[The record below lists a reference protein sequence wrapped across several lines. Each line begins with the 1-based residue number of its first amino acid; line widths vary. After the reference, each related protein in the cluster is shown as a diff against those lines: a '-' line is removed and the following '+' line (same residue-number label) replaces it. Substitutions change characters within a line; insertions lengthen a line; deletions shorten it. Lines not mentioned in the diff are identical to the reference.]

1 MFVGRHQELE
11 QLNQAYQENDFQFT
25 VIYGRRRIGK
35 TSLINEFL
43 KDKKSIYYVAL
54 EENAEDNLK
63 RFSDAISIFKNTDQ
77 GGKEKFANFEECF
90 KEITHLAQKQR
101 VILVIDEF
109 PYLAKAYPTISS
121 MLQSYIDHEFKE
133 TNLFLILCGS
143 SMSFMERQ
151 VLGYQSPLYGRRT
164 LALKLEPFKL
174 SEAHEML
181 PKLSKEDAFIINT
194 VCGGVPQYLSYMSD
208 SMSVA
213 DNIKKNFLSKS
224 GRLFDEPNNLLQQEL
239 RDPTNY
245 NSIINAIASV
255 ASKHSKI
262 AQSAHLQT
270 GPLTTYLNNLI
281 DLGIVEKKL
290 PVTEQKK
297 SKSKNIVYRICDGM
311 FRFWYTFVGKQTD
324 LIERGLTDLAW
335 VKVQKGLSDFMGP
348 EFEKYSQDFMWSQ
361 DMNEKIVPNPFIHL
375 GNWWGTDKRTHQQ
388 VELDIV
394 GFSDDERDGYFGEC
408 KWKNEPI
415 SRSVLEKLITNSEIF
430 KYPLKHYYLFSK
442 SGFTDSC
449 QELAKK
455 INCQLFTFEEI

>member
-43 KDKKSIYYVAL
+43 KDKKAIYYVAL

-90 KEITHLAQKQR
+90 KEITRLAQKQR

-194 VCGGVPQYLSYMSD
+194 VCSGVPQYLSYMSD

-213 DNIKKNFLSKS
+213 DNIKKNFLTKS

-245 NSIINAIASV
+245 NSIINAIASG

-297 SKSKNIVYRICDGM
+297 SRSKNIVYRICDGM

-335 VKVQKGLSDFMGP
+335 VKVQKNLSDFMGP

-408 KWKNEPI
+408 KWKNELI

-430 KYPLKHYYLFSK
+430 KYPIKHYYLFAK

-449 QELAKK
+449 QELAEK

>member
-43 KDKKSIYYVAL
+43 KDKKAIYYVAL

-90 KEITHLAQKQR
+90 KEITRLAQKQR

-245 NSIINAIASV
+245 NSIINAIASG

-311 FRFWYTFVGKQTD
+311 FRFWYSFVGKQTD

-430 KYPLKHYYLFSK
+430 KYPIKHYYLFSK

-449 QELAKK
+449 QELAEK
-455 INCQLFTFEEI
+455 INCQLFTFEKM

>member
-11 QLNQAYQENDFQFT
+11 QLNQAYQENNFQFT

-43 KDKKSIYYVAL
+43 KDKKAIYYVAL

-77 GGKEKFANFEECF
+77 GGKEKFADFEECF
-90 KEITHLAQKQR
+90 KEITRLAQKQR

-181 PKLSKEDAFIINT
+181 PKLSKEGAFIINT

-213 DNIKKNFLSKS
+213 DNIKKNFLTKS

-245 NSIINAIASV
+245 NSIINAIASG

-297 SKSKNIVYRICDGM
+297 SKSKNIVYHICDGM

-388 VELDIV
+388 VELDVV

-430 KYPLKHYYLFSK
+430 KYPIKHYYLFSK

-449 QELAKK
+449 QELAEK
-455 INCQLFTFEEI
+455 INCQLFTFEKM

>member
-43 KDKKSIYYVAL
+43 KDKKAIYYVAL

-63 RFSDAISIFKNTDQ
+63 PFSDAISIFKNTDQ

-90 KEITHLAQKQR
+90 KEITRLAQKQR

-224 GRLFDEPNNLLQQEL
+224 GRLFDDPNNMLQQEL

-245 NSIINAIASV
+245 KSIINAISACASQQ
-255 ASKHSKI
+255 SKI

-335 VKVQKGLSDFMGP
+335 VKVQKGLSDFMGR

-430 KYPLKHYYLFSK
+430 KYPIKHYYLFSK

-449 QELAKK
+449 QELAEK
-455 INCQLFTFEEI
+455 INCQLFTFEKM

>member
-11 QLNQAYQENDFQFT
+11 QLNQAYQENNFQFT

-43 KDKKSIYYVAL
+43 KDKKAIYYVAL

-77 GGKEKFANFEECF
+77 GGKEKFADFEECF
-90 KEITHLAQKQR
+90 KEITRLAQKQR

-245 NSIINAIASV
+245 NSIINAIASG

-394 GFSDDERDGYFGEC
+394 GFSDDKRDGYFGEC

-430 KYPLKHYYLFSK
+430 KYPIKHYYLFSK

-449 QELAKK
+449 QELAEK
-455 INCQLFTFEEI
+455 INCQLFTFEKM

>member
-43 KDKKSIYYVAL
+43 KDKKAIYYVAL

-90 KEITHLAQKQR
+90 KEITRLAKKQR
-101 VILVIDEF
+101 VILIIDEF

-245 NSIINAIASV
+245 NSIINAIASG
-255 ASKHSKI
+255 ASKHGKI

-297 SKSKNIVYRICDGM
+297 SRSKNIVYHICDGM

-388 VELDIV
+388 VELDV
-394 GFSDDERDGYFGEC
+394 LGFSDDERDGYFGEC

>member
-43 KDKKSIYYVAL
+43 KDKKAIYYVAL

-90 KEITHLAQKQR
+90 KEITRLAQKQR

-245 NSIINAIASV
+245 NSIINAIASG

-430 KYPLKHYYLFSK
+430 KYPIKHYYLFSK

>member
-11 QLNQAYQENDFQFT
+11 QLNQVYQENDFQFT

-43 KDKKSIYYVAL
+43 KDKKAIYYVAL

-63 RFSDAISIFKNTDQ
+63 RFSDAISILKNTDQ

-90 KEITHLAQKQR
+90 KEITRLAQEQR

-245 NSIINAIASV
+245 NSIINAIASG

-430 KYPLKHYYLFSK
+430 KYPIKHYYLFSK

-449 QELAKK
+449 QELAEK
-455 INCQLFTFEEI
+455 INCQLFTFEKM

>member
-43 KDKKSIYYVAL
+43 KDKKAIYYVAL

-77 GGKEKFANFEECF
+77 DGKEKFANFEECF
-90 KEITHLAQKQR
+90 KEITRLAQKQR

-239 RDPTNY
+239 RDPTSY
-245 NSIINAIASV
+245 NSIINAIASG

-335 VKVQKGLSDFMGP
+335 TKVQKNLSDFMEP

>member
-245 NSIINAIASV
+245 NSIINAIASG

-415 SRSVLEKLITNSEIF
+415 SCSVLEKLITNSEIF

>member
-245 NSIINAIASV
+245 NSIINAIASG

-311 FRFWYTFVGKQTD
+311 FRFWYTFVGKQID

-394 GFSDDERDGYFGEC
+394 GFSDDERNGYFGEC

>member
-43 KDKKSIYYVAL
+43 KDKKAIYYVAL

-90 KEITHLAQKQR
+90 KEITRLAQKQR
-101 VILVIDEF
+101 VILIIDEF
-109 PYLAKAYPTISS
+109 PYLAKAYPIISS

-143 SMSFMERQ
+143 SMAFMERQ

-213 DNIKKNFLSKS
+213 DNIKKNFLTKS

-245 NSIINAIASV
+245 NSIINAIASG

-297 SKSKNIVYRICDGM
+297 SRSKNIVYRICDGM

-335 VKVQKGLSDFMGP
+335 VKVQKSLSDFMGP
-348 EFEKYSQDFMWSQ
+348 EFKKYSQDFMWSQ

-415 SRSVLEKLITNSEIF
+415 PRSVLEKLIANSEIF
-430 KYPLKHYYLFSK
+430 KYPIKHYYLFSK

-449 QELAKK
+449 RELAEK
-455 INCQLFTFEEI
+455 INCQLFTFEEM

>member
-43 KDKKSIYYVAL
+43 KDKKAIYYVAL

-77 GGKEKFANFEECF
+77 GGKEKFADFEECF
-90 KEITHLAQKQR
+90 KEITRLAQKQR

-174 SEAHEML
+174 SESHEML

-245 NSIINAIASV
+245 NSIINAIASG

-262 AQSAHLQT
+262 AQSVHLQT

-297 SKSKNIVYRICDGM
+297 SRSKNIVYHICDGM

-348 EFEKYSQDFMWSQ
+348 EFEKYSQDFMWSK

-430 KYPLKHYYLFSK
+430 KYPIKHYYLFSK

-449 QELAKK
+449 QELAEK
-455 INCQLFTFEEI
+455 INCQLFTFEKM

>member
-11 QLNQAYQENDFQFT
+11 QLNQAYQENNFQFT

-43 KDKKSIYYVAL
+43 KDKKAIYYVAL

-63 RFSDAISIFKNTDQ
+63 RFSDAISILKNTDQ

-90 KEITHLAQKQR
+90 KEITRLAQEQR

-245 NSIINAIASV
+245 NSIINAIASG

-415 SRSVLEKLITNSEIF
+415 PRSVLKKLIANSETF
-430 KYPLKHYYLFSK
+430 KYPIKHYYLFSK

-449 QELAKK
+449 QELAEK

>member
-11 QLNQAYQENDFQFT
+11 QLNQAYQENNFQFT

-43 KDKKSIYYVAL
+43 KDKKAIYYVAL

-77 GGKEKFANFEECF
+77 GGKEKFADFEECF
-90 KEITHLAQKQR
+90 KEITRLAQKQR

-245 NSIINAIASV
+245 NSIINAIASG

-297 SKSKNIVYRICDGM
+297 SRSKNIVYHICDGM

-335 VKVQKGLSDFMGP
+335 TKVQKNLSDFMGP

-430 KYPLKHYYLFSK
+430 KYPIKHYYLFSK

>member
-43 KDKKSIYYVAL
+43 KDKKAIYYVAL

-90 KEITHLAQKQR
+90 KEITRLAQKQR

-245 NSIINAIASV
+245 NSIINAIASG

-297 SKSKNIVYRICDGM
+297 SRSKNIVYHICDGM

>member
-43 KDKKSIYYVAL
+43 KDKKAIYYVAL

-90 KEITHLAQKQR
+90 KEITRLAQKQR
-101 VILVIDEF
+101 VILIIDEF
-109 PYLAKAYPTISS
+109 PYLAKAYPIISS

-245 NSIINAIASV
+245 NSIINAIASG

-335 VKVQKGLSDFMGP
+335 VKVQKSLSDFMGP

-415 SRSVLEKLITNSEIF
+415 PRSVLEKLIANSEIF
-430 KYPLKHYYLFSK
+430 KYPIKHYYLFSK

-449 QELAKK
+449 RELAEK
-455 INCQLFTFEEI
+455 INCQLFTFEEM

>member
-43 KDKKSIYYVAL
+43 KDKKAIYYVAL

-90 KEITHLAQKQR
+90 KEITRLAQKQR

-245 NSIINAIASV
+245 NSIINAIASG

-335 VKVQKGLSDFMGP
+335 TKVQKNLSDFMEP

-375 GNWWGTDKRTHQQ
+375 GNWWETDKRTHQQ

>member
-43 KDKKSIYYVAL
+43 KDKKAIYYVAL

-90 KEITHLAQKQR
+90 KEITRLAQKQR

-245 NSIINAIASV
+245 NSIINAIASG

-290 PVTEQKK
+290 PLTEQKK

-430 KYPLKHYYLFSK
+430 KYPIKHYYLFSK

-449 QELAKK
+449 QELAEK
-455 INCQLFTFEEI
+455 INCQLFTFEKM

>member
-11 QLNQAYQENDFQFT
+11 QLNQVYQENDFQFT

-43 KDKKSIYYVAL
+43 KDKKAIYYVAL

-90 KEITHLAQKQR
+90 KEITRLAQKQR

-245 NSIINAIASV
+245 NSIINAIASG

-297 SKSKNIVYRICDGM
+297 SRSKNIVYRICDGM

-430 KYPLKHYYLFSK
+430 KYPIKHYYLFSK

-449 QELAKK
+449 QELAEK
-455 INCQLFTFEEI
+455 INCQLFTFEKM

>member
-43 KDKKSIYYVAL
+43 KDKKAIYYVAL

-90 KEITHLAQKQR
+90 KEITRLAQKQR

-194 VCGGVPQYLSYMSD
+194 LCGGVPQYLSYMSD

-245 NSIINAIASV
+245 NSIINAIASG

-335 VKVQKGLSDFMGP
+335 TKVQRNLSDFMEP

>member
-43 KDKKSIYYVAL
+43 KDKKAIYYVAL

-90 KEITHLAQKQR
+90 KEITRLAQKQR

-194 VCGGVPQYLSYMSD
+194 VCSGVPQYLSYMSD

-245 NSIINAIASV
+245 NSIINAIASG

-430 KYPLKHYYLFSK
+430 KYPIKHYYLFSK

-449 QELAKK
+449 QELAEK
-455 INCQLFTFEEI
+455 INCQLFTFEKM

>member
-43 KDKKSIYYVAL
+43 KDKKAIYYVAL

-77 GGKEKFANFEECF
+77 GGKEKFADFEECF
-90 KEITHLAQKQR
+90 KEITRLAQKQR

-245 NSIINAIASV
+245 NSIINAIASG

-297 SKSKNIVYRICDGM
+297 SRSKNIVYHICDGM

-388 VELDIV
+388 VELDVV

-455 INCQLFTFEEI
+455 INCQLFTFEKM

>member
-245 NSIINAIASV
+245 NSIINAIASG

-335 VKVQKGLSDFMGP
+335 VKVQKGLSDFMRP

>member
-1 MFVGRHQELE
+1 
-11 QLNQAYQENDFQFT
+11 
-25 VIYGRRRIGK
+25 
-35 TSLINEFL
+35 
-43 KDKKSIYYVAL
+43 
-54 EENAEDNLK
+54 
-63 RFSDAISIFKNTDQ
+63 
-77 GGKEKFANFEECF
+77 
-90 KEITHLAQKQR
+90 
-101 VILVIDEF
+101 
-109 PYLAKAYPTISS
+109 
-121 MLQSYIDHEFKE
+121 MLQSYIDHEFQE
-133 TNLFLILCGS
+133 SNLFLILCDS
-143 SMSFMERQ
+143 STSFIKKR

-174 SEAHEML
+174 SEAREML

-213 DNIKKNFLSKS
+213 DNIKKNFLNKS

-245 NSIINAIASV
+245 NSIINAIASG

-262 AQSAHLQT
+262 AQSAYLQT

-335 VKVQKGLSDFMGP
+335 VKVQKNLSDFMGP

-388 VELDIV
+388 VELDVV

-408 KWKNEPI
+408 KWKNELIP
-415 SRSVLEKLITNSEIF
+415 RSVLEKLITNSEIF
-430 KYPLKHYYLFSK
+430 QYPIKHYYLFSK

-455 INCQLFTFEEI
+455 INCQLFTFEEM

>member
-245 NSIINAIASV
+245 NSIINAIASG

-361 DMNEKIVPNPFIHL
+361 DMKEKIVPNPFIHL

>member
-43 KDKKSIYYVAL
+43 KDKKAIYYVAL

-90 KEITHLAQKQR
+90 KEITRLAQKQR

-213 DNIKKNFLSKS
+213 DNIKKNFLTKS

-245 NSIINAIASV
+245 NSIINAIASG

-297 SKSKNIVYRICDGM
+297 SRSKNIVYRICDGM

-335 VKVQKGLSDFMGP
+335 AKVQKNLSDFMGP

-375 GNWWGTDKRTHQQ
+375 GNWWGTDKRTNQQ

-430 KYPLKHYYLFSK
+430 KYPIKHYYLFSK

-449 QELAKK
+449 QELAEK

>member
-43 KDKKSIYYVAL
+43 KDKKAIYYVAL

-90 KEITHLAQKQR
+90 KEITRLAQKQR

-194 VCGGVPQYLSYMSD
+194 VCSGVPQYLSYMSD

-213 DNIKKNFLSKS
+213 DNIKKNFLTKS

-245 NSIINAIASV
+245 NSIINAIASG

-297 SKSKNIVYRICDGM
+297 SRSKNIVYRICDGM
-311 FRFWYTFVGKQTD
+311 FRFWYTFVGKQAD

-335 VKVQKGLSDFMGP
+335 VKVQKNLSDFMGP

-415 SRSVLEKLITNSEIF
+415 PRSVLEKLIANSEIF
-430 KYPLKHYYLFSK
+430 KYPIKHYYLFSK

-449 QELAKK
+449 QELAEK

>member
-90 KEITHLAQKQR
+90 KEITRLAQKQR

-213 DNIKKNFLSKS
+213 DNIKKNFLTKS

-245 NSIINAIASV
+245 NSIINAIASG

-297 SKSKNIVYRICDGM
+297 SRSKNIVYRICDGM

-335 VKVQKGLSDFMGP
+335 VKVQKNLSDFMGP

>member
-11 QLNQAYQENDFQFT
+11 QLNQAYQENNFQFT

-43 KDKKSIYYVAL
+43 KDKKAIYYVAL

-63 RFSDAISIFKNTDQ
+63 RFSDAISILKNTDQ

-90 KEITHLAQKQR
+90 KEITRLAQEQR

-245 NSIINAIASV
+245 NSIINAIASG

-430 KYPLKHYYLFSK
+430 KYPIKHYYLFSK

-449 QELAKK
+449 QELAEK
-455 INCQLFTFEEI
+455 INCQLFTFEKM

>member
-224 GRLFDEPNNLLQQEL
+224 GRLFDEPNNLLQQEI

-245 NSIINAIASV
+245 NSIINAIASG

>member
-43 KDKKSIYYVAL
+43 KDKKAIYYVAL

-90 KEITHLAQKQR
+90 KEITRLAQKQR

-213 DNIKKNFLSKS
+213 DNIKKNFLTKS

-245 NSIINAIASV
+245 NSIINAIASG

-297 SKSKNIVYRICDGM
+297 SRSKNIVYRICDGM

-335 VKVQKGLSDFMGP
+335 VKVQKNLSDFMGP

-375 GNWWGTDKRTHQQ
+375 GNWWGTDKRTNQQ

-430 KYPLKHYYLFSK
+430 KYPIKHYYLFSK

-449 QELAKK
+449 QELAEK

>member
-11 QLNQAYQENDFQFT
+11 QLNQAYQENDFHFT

-43 KDKKSIYYVAL
+43 KDKKAIYYVAL

-63 RFSDAISIFKNTDQ
+63 RFSDAISILKNTDQ

-90 KEITHLAQKQR
+90 KEITRLAQEQR

-213 DNIKKNFLSKS
+213 DNIKKNFLTKS

-239 RDPTNY
+239 RDLTNY
-245 NSIINAIASV
+245 NSIINAITSG

-297 SKSKNIVYRICDGM
+297 SRSKNIVYRICDGM

-430 KYPLKHYYLFSK
+430 KYPIKHYYLFSK

-449 QELAKK
+449 QELAEK
-455 INCQLFTFEEI
+455 INCQLFTFEKM

>member
-43 KDKKSIYYVAL
+43 KDKKAIYYVAL

-90 KEITHLAQKQR
+90 KEITRLAQKQR

-213 DNIKKNFLSKS
+213 DNIKKNFLTKS

-245 NSIINAIASV
+245 NSIINAIASG

-297 SKSKNIVYRICDGM
+297 SRSKNIVYRICDGM
-311 FRFWYTFVGKQTD
+311 FRFWYTFVGKQAD

-335 VKVQKGLSDFMGP
+335 VKVQKNLSDFMGP

-375 GNWWGTDKRTHQQ
+375 GNWWGTDKRTNQQ

-430 KYPLKHYYLFSK
+430 KYPIKHYYLFSK

-449 QELAKK
+449 QELAEK

>member
-43 KDKKSIYYVAL
+43 KDKKAIYYVAL

-90 KEITHLAQKQR
+90 KEITRLAQKQR

-245 NSIINAIASV
+245 NSIINAIASG

-335 VKVQKGLSDFMGP
+335 TKVQKNLSDFMEP

-408 KWKNEPI
+408 KWKNEPV

>member
-43 KDKKSIYYVAL
+43 KDKKAIYYVAL

-90 KEITHLAQKQR
+90 KEITRLAQKQR

-151 VLGYQSPLYGRRT
+151 VLGYQSPLYGRHT

-245 NSIINAIASV
+245 NSIINAIASG

-297 SKSKNIVYRICDGM
+297 SRSKNIVYRICDGM

-335 VKVQKGLSDFMGP
+335 AKVQKNLSDFMGP

-415 SRSVLEKLITNSEIF
+415 PRSVLEKLIANSEIF
-430 KYPLKHYYLFSK
+430 KYPIKHYYLFSK

-449 QELAKK
+449 RELAEK
-455 INCQLFTFEEI
+455 INCQLFTFEEM

>member
-11 QLNQAYQENDFQFT
+11 QLNQVYQENDFQFT

-43 KDKKSIYYVAL
+43 KNKKAIYYVAL

-90 KEITHLAQKQR
+90 KEITRLAQKQR

-245 NSIINAIASV
+245 NSIINAIASG

-430 KYPLKHYYLFSK
+430 KYPIKHYYLFSK

-449 QELAKK
+449 QELAEK
-455 INCQLFTFEEI
+455 INCQLFTFEKM

>member
-11 QLNQAYQENDFQFT
+11 QLNQTYQENDFQFT

-245 NSIINAIASV
+245 NSIINAIASG